1 LKRGERFVDY
11 IMDYDIFCNKR
22 EFVELRTKVKKKLV
36 IFKNEEQGTVKYLF
50 LNRSLPDIVQKII
63 GK

>member
-1 LKRGERFVDY
+1 
-11 IMDYDIFCNKR
+11 MDYDIFCNKR